1 MAKKKDLESSKRN
14 DILPVRNNNLHD
26 SKFCIRNHGDQK
38 EVTCCQVLE
47 EKTCRPQFYI
57 QTATF
62 RNKEVNQDLCHQQTY
77 PKRMAHGGSLSREE
91 ISDHQERRN
100 LRTSGRKNN
109 EKCLKN

>member
-1 MAKKKDLESSKRN
+1 MKKILFALIALLGIVACEKEPATTAESIKLVVDNSEIYAN
-14 DILPVRNNNLHD
+14 
-26 SKFCIRNHGDQK
+26 G
-38 EVTCCQVLE
+38 
-47 EKTCRPQFYI
+47 I

-100 LRTSGRKNN
+100 LRTS
-109 EKCLKN
+109 